1 MKIYNAVGY
10 LIILGYM
17 VASVY
22 AAPAQMGLG
31 TALLIAGTYF
41 FFCWFFAGL
50 YLADL
55 LHLGIAHRSLDYK
68 EWFMKTVTV
77 VNNVFGLYVEPVSW
91 VYRHRLHHKNADHD
105 GDPNKLSGDGFWR
118 TAYLCVMPYKC
129 QEDLASD
136 AAILQSRTFR
146 LVGNPL
152 FAIVVQTFS
161 FYLLWKIAGSLKFA
175 LVMWF
180 GMRIFA
186 WWVNMIQN
194 YWTHMRKFGYRRY
207 DDDDNAMNIG
217 EWFPVTAT
225 FSACLQNNHHHYPTL
240 LRLSHDESEYDFG
253 FLTVKGMKGLGL
265 VKATGGGEIVPAVVP
280 LAALDFCGG
289 FFRQLRPFQ
298 KRFDG
303 LPQKAGRDLFAV
315 EAISFRPF
323 LGKIIR
329 SEKFIDPGKVDGE
342 IFVDALFLRSG
353 VPVIVSRNQKKIFDP
368 FRVGAEV

>member
-10 LIILGYM
+10 LIILAYM
-17 VASVY
+17 LACIY
-22 AAPAQMGLG
+22 AAPASMGHG
-31 TALLIAGTYF
+31 TALLIGGTHF

-68 EWFMKTVTV
+68 DWFMKAVTV

-91 VYRHRLHHKNADHD
+91 VNRHRLHHKNADHD
-105 GDPNKLSGDGFWR
+105 GDPNKLSDDGFWR
-118 TAYLCVMPYKC
+118 TAYLCVMPYRC

-136 AAILQSRTFR
+136 AEILKSRTFR
-146 LVGNPL
+146 VVGNPL
-152 FAIVVQTFS
+152 FAIVVQALS

-194 YWTHMRKFGYRRY
+194 YWTHVRKFGYRRY

-225 FSACLQNNHHHYPTL
+225 FSACLQNNHHHYPTM

-253 FLTVKGMKGLGL
+253 FLTVKVMKRLGL
-265 VKATGGGEIVPAVVP
+265 VKATGRGEIVPHDVP
-280 LAALDFCGG
+280 LAALDF
-289 FFRQLRPFQ
+289 
-298 KRFDG
+298 
-303 LPQKAGRDLFAV
+303 
-315 EAISFRPF
+315 
-323 LGKIIR
+323 
-329 SEKFIDPGKVDGE
+329 
-342 IFVDALFLRSG
+342 
-353 VPVIVSRNQKKIFDP
+353 
-368 FRVGAEV
+368 